1 MSWLKRNPVLGA
13 VLVLGVLAVAAEAWL
28 LQQARQQAAR
38 ALAGLEQK
46 KQERDWLARQA
57 PAPSEANEQAIAQDL
72 AQAGRALAGLRA
84 ALQPREGKLSPPA
97 APVKPI
103 DAFFDI
109 AAFVEKTRALAA
121 RAQVMLKPEERFGF
135 ATHSNEGPGE
145 EWVPAVFRQR
155 LAAQHLVEA
164 LLEARP
170 RVLVGVQRE
179 RPLTAAQRAQ
189 RNQPAPAAVTAVN
202 PPAGVTG
209 GGVPADFFEF
219 DGATSLRVPGQ
230 VESEA
235 FRLEFTGQTPA
246 LRAFLNSLAAL
257 PLPVIVRRVEV
268 EPLTTESAAPA
279 VPEAGAPVPLVTQNL
294 SKFAV
299 VVECVE
305 LLPAPE
311 RSAP

>member
-13 VLVLGVLAVAAEAWL
+13 VLVLAVLALAAEGWL

-46 KQERDWLARQA
+46 KQEREWLARQS
-57 PAPSEANEQAIAQDL
+57 PALNEPNEQAIAQDL

-84 ALQPREGKLSPPA
+84 ALQPREGQRSPPA

-103 DAFFDI
+103 DVYFDI

-121 RAQVMLKPEERFGF
+121 RAQVMIKPEERFGF
-135 ATHSNEGPGE
+135 ATHSNEGPAE
-145 EWVPAVFRQR
+145 ELVPAVFRQR
-155 LAAQHLVEA
+155 VAAQQLVEA
-164 LLEARP
+164 LLEERP
-170 RVLVGVQRE
+170 RMLVGVQRE
-179 RPLTAAQRAQ
+179 RPLTAAQREQ
-189 RNQPAPAAVTAVN
+189 RNRPAPAGTTLASPAAGAV
-202 PPAGVTG
+202 G
-209 GGVPADFFEF
+209 GGVPADFFAF
-219 DGATSLRVPGQ
+219 DTADSLRVPGR

-246 LRAFLNSLAAL
+246 LRAFLNSLAVL

-268 EPLTTESAAPA
+268 EPLATESAALSAPA
-279 VPEAGAPVPLVTQNL
+279 AGAPVPLVTQNL